1 MFKPDFAS
9 SKEARIPEP
18 PPPIISASNSIV
30 FILLPKILFII
41 KNTYNHLSL
50 LFITILY
57 IKLKLNK

>member
-1 MFKPDFAS
+1 MFKPDLAN

-18 PPPIISASNSIV
+18 PPPMINASNSIV
-30 FILLPKILFII
+30 FMLLPKILFII

>member
-1 MFKPDFAS
+1 MFKPDLAS

-41 KNTYNHLSL
+41 KNTYNLLSL